1 MEKET
6 VSLLLNTLIFL
17 PLVGVPFILALGK
30 SQAKYIA
37 LIVSLITFLLSVLI
51 YWEYR
56 KHSTIDS
63 AGDFV
68 FKSAYVWL
76 KANLGYIYYDVN
88 FITGVDGVSIY
99 LVLLTTFLFVLSI
112 WYSMNAINDKEKSY
126 YLMLLLLE
134 VGVLGVF
141 LSLDLL
147 IFYIFFEIGLIPMYF
162 LIGMWGSKG
171 TQVVLG
177 REVQSRVYAAVKFF
191 LYTLVGS
198 FVMLIAILFL
208 GYAAGNALKNGN
220 FTTDFIAISKGYSQ
234 IQTWLAN
241 NGYNPLEV
249 EKWLFLAFALS
260 FLIKVPAFPLHTWLP
275 DAHTQAPTAG
285 SVILAGVLLKMGTYG
300 LVRFCLPLF
309 PAASVYYASTLCWL
323 GMIGI
328 IYGGMAAMVQPDMK
342 KLVAYSS
349 VAHMG
354 FIVIGIFSFNNEA
367 MRGAILQMINHGIST
382 PALFFLVGMMYD
394 RTHTRLIEKY
404 QGIAS
409 VVPVFTLMFMIST
422 LASIGLPGLNGF
434 VGEFMILLGSFKSNY
449 VANGIVIISTTGVIV
464 AAVYMLW
471 MFRRVMFG
479 EIRLPENHQIPDLTK
494 SEIGVLLPLVLL
506 MFVIGLHA
514 TPFLS
519 EIGKSSD
526 IIVQSVFQSKVS
538 VPGLGWN

>member
-6 VSLLLNTLIFL
+6 VSLLLNVLIFL
-17 PLVGVPFILALGK
+17 PLAGIPFILLLGK
-30 SQAKYIA
+30 QQAKYIA
-37 LIVSLITFLLSVLI
+37 LIVSIVAFLLSLFI
-51 YWEYR
+51 YSEYQ
-56 KHSTIDS
+56 KHSTIDA
-63 AGDFV
+63 AGGFV

-88 FITGVDGVSIY
+88 FITGIDGVSIY

-112 WYSMNAINDKEKSY
+112 GYSMNAIEDKVKTY
-126 YLMLLLLE
+126 YSMLLLLE

-147 IFYIFFEIGLIPMYF
+147 VFYIFFEIGLIPMYF

-177 REVQSRVYAAVKFF
+177 REVQARVYASVKFF

-208 GYAAGNALKNGN
+208 GYVAGNALKNGT

-234 IQTWLAN
+234 IQAWLSN

-249 EKWLFLAFALS
+249 EKWLFLAFALG
-260 FLIKVPAFPLHTWLP
+260 FLIKVPVFPLHTWLP

-300 LVRFCLPLF
+300 LIRFCLPLF
-309 PAASVYYASTLCWL
+309 PAASVYYASTMCWL

-354 FIVIGIFSFNNEA
+354 FIVMGIFSFNNEA

-404 QGIAS
+404 QGIAA
-409 VVPVFTLMFMIST
+409 VVPTFTLMFMIST
-422 LASIGLPGLNGF
+422 LASVGLPGLNGF
-434 VGEFMILLGSFKSNY
+434 VGEFMILLGAFKSTY
-449 VANGIVIISTTGVIV
+449 VSNGLVIISTTGVII

-479 EIRLPENHQIPDLTK
+479 EIVHQENKKIADLNK
-494 SEIGVLLPLVLL
+494 LEVGILLPLVLL
-506 MFVIGLHA
+506 MFLIGFHA

-526 IIVQSVFQSKVS
+526 VIVQYVFQSKIS
-538 VPGLGWN
+538 LPNLGMN

>member
-6 VSLLLNTLIFL
+6 VSLLLNVLIFF
-17 PLVGVPFILALGK
+17 PLVGIPLILALNK
-30 SQAKYIA
+30 QISKYIA
-37 LIVSLITFLLSVLI
+37 LGVSLFTFLLSI
-51 YWEYR
+51 YIYFEYQ
-56 KHSTIDS
+56 KHSTIDA

-76 KANLGYIYYDVN
+76 KANIGYFYYDVN

-99 LVLLTTFLFVLSI
+99 LVLLTTFLFFLST
-112 WYSMNAINDKEKSY
+112 WYSMHAIEEKEKTY
-126 YLMLLLLE
+126 YSMLLLLE

-147 IFYIFFEIGLIPMYF
+147 IFYIFFELGLIPMYF
-162 LIGMWGSKG
+162 LIGIWGSKG
-171 TQVVLG
+171 TQIVLG
-177 REVQSRVYAAVKFF
+177 REVQARVYAAVKFF

-220 FTTDFIAISKGYSQ
+220 FTTDFIAIYKGYSQ
-234 IQTWLAN
+234 IQTWLSN
-241 NGYNPLEV
+241 NGYNPIEV

-309 PAASVYYASTLCWL
+309 PAASIYYSSTMSWL

-354 FIVIGIFSFNNEA
+354 FILMGIFSFNNEA

-404 QGIAS
+404 QGIATI
-409 VVPVFTLMFMIST
+409 VPIFTLMFMIST

-434 VGEFMILLGSFKSNY
+434 VGEFMILLGSYKSNY
-449 VANGIVIISTTGVIV
+449 VPNGLVILSTTGVIV

-479 EIRLPENHQIPDLTK
+479 EILHKENLHITDLNKT
-494 SEIGVLLPLVLL
+494 EISILMPLILL
-506 MFVIGLHA
+506 MFVIGFHA
-514 TPFLS
+514 TPFLT

-526 IIVQSVFQSKVS
+526 VIVQSVFQSKIS
-538 VPGLGWN
+538 VPALGWN

>member
-6 VSLLLNTLIFL
+6 VSILLNLMIFL
-17 PLVGVPFILALGK
+17 PILGIPFILLLGK
-30 SQAKYIA
+30 EQAKYVGIGVA
-37 LIVSLITFLLSVLI
+37 SLTFLLSIWI
-51 YWEYR
+51 YLEYA
-56 KHSTIDS
+56 KYSTVDA
-63 AGDFV
+63 AGGFV
-68 FKSAYVWL
+68 FKSGYVWL
-76 KANLGYIYYDVN
+76 KSNLGYIYYDVN

-99 LVLLTTFLFVLSI
+99 LVLLTTFLFVLSML
-112 WYSMNAINDKEKSY
+112 YSMRAIEEKEKAY
-126 YLMLLLLE
+126 YSMLLLLE
-134 VGVLGVF
+134 TGVLGVF

-147 IFYIFFEIGLIPMYF
+147 MFYIFFEVGLIPMYF

-177 REVQSRVYAAVKFF
+177 REMQARVYAAVKFF

-198 FVMLIAILFL
+198 FLLLIAILFI
-208 GYAAGNALKNGN
+208 GYAAGQALKNGT
-220 FTTDFIAISKGYSQ
+220 FTTDFVTIVKGYSE
-234 IQTWLAN
+234 IKSWLLA
-241 NGYNPLEV
+241 NGYNPTEV
-249 EKWLFLAFALS
+249 ERWLFLAFIIS
-260 FLIKVPAFPLHTWLP
+260 FAIKVPVFPVHTWLP

-300 LVRFCLPLF
+300 IIRFCLPLF
-309 PAASVYYASTLCWL
+309 PEASVYYSSVMCWL

-354 FIVIGIFSFNNEA
+354 FIVIGLFSFNNEA
-367 MRGAILQMINHGIST
+367 TRGAVLQMINHGIST

-404 QGIAS
+404 QGIAA
-409 VVPVFTLMFMIST
+409 VVPTFTLMFIIST
-422 LASIGLPGLNGF
+422 LASVGLPGLNGF
-434 VGEFMILLGSFKSNY
+434 VGEFLILLGSFKSNF
-449 VANGIVIISTTGVIV
+449 VSNGIVIISTTGVIV

-479 EIRLPENHQIPDLTK
+479 EIKHQENASLQDLSKT
-494 SEIGVLLPLVLL
+494 EVIVLMPLIVL
-506 MFVIGLHA
+506 MFVIGFYA

-526 IIVQSVFQSKVS
+526 IIVQGIMK
-538 VPGLGWN
+538 